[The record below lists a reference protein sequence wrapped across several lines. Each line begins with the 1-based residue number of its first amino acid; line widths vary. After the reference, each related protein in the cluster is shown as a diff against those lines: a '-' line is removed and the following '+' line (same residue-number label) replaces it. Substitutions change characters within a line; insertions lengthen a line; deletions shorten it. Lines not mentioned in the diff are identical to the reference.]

1 MMIIIII
8 IINRKNLNV
17 SVEKAAYRAI
27 TYIYNISST
36 LIRVHFIPHSLILST
51 LFYPRNN
58 FVDNV
63 EQVLRDSNHHEP
75 PGFRPKLKYGYIVGE
90 NRRPKFKKWWTSR
103 LCIGC

>member
-1 MMIIIII
+1 MSAIRRGR
-8 IINRKNLNV
+8 IN
-17 SVEKAAYRAI
+17 I
-27 TYIYNISST
+27 YIHIYAPHSST

-75 PGFRPKLKYGYIVGE
+75 PGFRPKLKYGLKGE
-90 NRRPKFKKWWTSR
+90 NRRPKLKKNGGPLVRIWAVDFSFV
-103 LCIGC
+103 